1 MVEKGTRKTERG
13 RPWSEAEVEAA
24 VADYFDMLKM
34 ELEAREYNKT
44 EHRHELMV
52 KLDGR
57 SNGSVERK
65 HQNISAVLREMGLPF
80 IQGYKPLKNLQGALR
95 PVVERHVMESE
106 LSAK

>member
-1 MVEKGTRKTERG
+1 MLEKRTGKAERG

-34 ELEAREYNKT
+34 ELEGREYNKT
-44 EHRHELMV
+44 EHRRELMM
-52 KLDGR
+52 KLDAR

-95 PVVERHVMESE
+95 PVVERYVVQSE